1 MLLRNTVSTLI
12 FNQKYTAATLFSLS
26 FTVFHVTDFV
36 KVRKSKC
43 LKKGDIVSENNY
55 LWTKVR

>member
-1 MLLRNTVSTLI
+1 MLVRNTVSTLI
-12 FNQKYTAATLFSLS
+12 FNQKYTVATLCSLS

-36 KVRKSKC
+36 KMWKNKC
-43 LKKGDIVSENNY
+43 LKKGDIVSENNN